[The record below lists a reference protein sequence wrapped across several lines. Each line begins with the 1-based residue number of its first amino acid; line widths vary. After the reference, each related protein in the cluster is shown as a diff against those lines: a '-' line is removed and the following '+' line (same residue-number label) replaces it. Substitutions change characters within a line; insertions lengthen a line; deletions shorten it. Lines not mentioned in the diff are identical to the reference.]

1 MGEALG
7 LWHVSALAALFLAIL
22 GASAAFVFSWRVC
35 EVLNASQNPTMKGI
49 LVFAALDTECL

>member
-22 GASAAFVFSWRVC
+22 GASAAFVFSWTVC
-35 EVLNASQNPTMKGI
+35 EVLNASQNPDHERDSGI
-49 LVFAALDTECL
+49 CSS